1 MQNLKNIKK
10 ILLSALFLWQASVFA
25 QNPFKGVLEYEV
37 TVRINRDNLPAE
49 ASNNPNI
56 PDAFNFN
63 QKLHVNGGQ
72 AKQEVIFSFPTRG
85 GNNPQQQR
93 NNNFRR
99 FMPETFLNFSEKKIY
114 TVSNVPR
121 DTVNFDKYVVE
132 KSYAF
137 TPDLK
142 LDNKKTK
149 KIAGYNCKKA
159 TLKTKDDEFTIWYTT
174 ELGFTYSPLALG
186 SEAMGRMWGMGRRG
200 GNQQQG
206 AQFPPIVIENAVI
219 VSIEGSEIG
228 YDLKKVSTENVEADF
243 VKVPTD
249 AQKVSEDE
257 LAEIMKSRR
266 GNYRFGG
273 GRN

>member
-1 MQNLKNIKK
+1 MKK
-10 ILLSALFLWQASVFA
+10 IFLSLLFLWQTGLFA
-25 QNPFKGVLEYEV
+25 QNSFVGVLEYEV

-49 ASNNPNI
+49 AASNPNI

-63 QKLHVNGGQ
+63 QKLHVNGNA
-72 AKQEVIFSFPTRG
+72 AKQEIIWNFPMRTG
-85 GNNPQQQR
+85 SNPQQQQR
-93 NNNFRR
+93 AGNQFRR
-99 FMPETFLNFSEKKIY
+99 FMPETFINFAEKKISIV
-114 TVSNVPR
+114 TNIPR

-132 KSYAF
+132 KNYTA

-174 ELGFTYSPLALG
+174 DLGFTYSPLALG

-200 GNQQQG
+200 GNQQNNI
-206 AQFPPIVIENAVI
+206 QFPAIVIENAVI
-219 VSIEGSEIG
+219 VSVEGSEIG
-228 YDLKKVSTENVEADF
+228 YDLKKVSIEKVETDL
-243 VKVPTD
+243 VKVPAD
-249 AQKVSEDE
+249 AQKVTDEE

-266 GNYRFGG
+266 GNYRFQTGG

>member
-1 MQNLKNIKK
+1 MKK
-10 ILLSALFLWQASVFA
+10 IFLSILILWQTNLFA
-25 QNPFKGVLEYEV
+25 QTPFKGVLEYEV

-63 QKLHVNGGQ
+63 QKLYVNGNE
-72 AKQEVIFSFPTRG
+72 AKQETIFNFPARTG
-85 GNNPQQQR
+85 GNNTQQR
-93 NNNFRR
+93 NNNQFRR
-99 FMPETFLNFSEKKIY
+99 YMPETFLNFSERKVSI
-114 TVSNVPR
+114 VSNVPR

-132 KSYAF
+132 KNYNF
-137 TPDLK
+137 TNDLK
-142 LDNKKTK
+142 FDSKKTK

-200 GNQQQG
+200 GNQQTT
-206 AQFPPIVIENAVI
+206 QFPSIVIENAVI

-228 YDLKKVSTENVEADF
+228 YDLKKVSLENVDAAF
-243 VKVPTD
+243 VKAPTD
-249 AQKVSEDE
+249 AQKVSDDE
-257 LAEIMKSRR
+257 LAEIMKTRR
-266 GNYRFGG
+266 SNYRFQMGG

>member
-1 MQNLKNIKK
+1 MKK
-10 ILLSALFLWQASVFA
+10 IFLSALLLWQACAFA
-25 QNPFKGVLEYEV
+25 QTPFKGVLEYEV

-63 QKLHVNGGQ
+63 QKLHVNGNE
-72 AKQEVIFSFPTRG
+72 AKQEVIFNFPTRR

-93 NNNFRR
+93 NNNSFRR
-99 FMPETFLNFSEKKIY
+99 FLPETFLNFSENKVYI
-114 TVSNVPR
+114 VSNVPR

-132 KSYAF
+132 KSYTF

-142 LDNKKTK
+142 LDSKKTK

-186 SEAMGRMWGMGRRG
+186 SAAMGRMWGMGRRG
-200 GNQQQG
+200 GNQQTTE
-206 AQFPPIVIENAVI
+206 FPSIVIENAVI

-228 YDLKKVSTENVEADF
+228 YDLKKVSLENVEPNF
-243 VKVPTD
+243 VKVPAD
-249 AQKVSEDE
+249 AQKVSDEE
-257 LAEIMKSRR
+257 LAEIMRSRR
-266 GNYRFGG
+266 GNYRFQMGG